1 MKVAVA
7 TGNYK
12 NIVGHVGRCKG
23 FIIFNIENGKVISKQ
38 EIENPLKQEDSHS
51 NDAHDGKCHKH
62 HHGHH
67 RHEMLADVLE
77 GAEALLC
84 RSAGWGMISS
94 LNEKGIKVLFTEEN
108 NAESGAIEYST
119 GKLNYTD
126 PLETFFA

>member
-23 FIIFNIENGKVISKQ
+23 FIIFDIENGQILSKK
-38 EIENPLKQEDSHS
+38 EIENPLKHDEHHSHHS
-51 NDAHDGKCHKH
+51 HEGHNHMH

-67 RHEMLADVLE
+67 RHEFLAGALE

-84 RSAGWGMISS
+84 KSAGWGMISS
-94 LNEKGIKVLFTEEN
+94 LNDRGIKVLFTEESV
-108 NAESGAIEYST
+108 AEKGAIEYSN
-119 GKLNYTD
+119 GKLDYTD
-126 PLETFFA
+126 PNDDYSE